1 MSQDS
6 PSLVNH
12 KIYGLGSI
20 VAMNTLEDQSL
31 RLCIVWKDVEQANV
45 LAGWYIFNEM
55 DFIKEEK

>member
-1 MSQDS
+1 MNS

-12 KIYGLGSI
+12 KERGLGLI

-31 RLCIVWKDVEQANV
+31 RLFIVWKDVEQANV